1 MYLQIYFSPKFLFLI
16 NTLPYATWNSL
27 SSLKLLMQI
36 HMYTFKLFSVPVTT
50 HLLPLPLYNPIY
62 PVKAVTYADNYR
74 CVANYLLAH
83 ATTPT
88 STKFT

>member
-1 MYLQIYFSPKFLFLI
+1 MLLGTLLVLSNYLFKYIYFL
-16 NTLPYATWNSL
+16 NS
-27 SSLKLLMQI
+27 
-36 HMYTFKLFSVPVTT
+36 FSFPVTT

-62 PVKAVTYADNYR
+62 PVKTVTYADNYR
-74 CVANYLLAH
+74 CVASYLLAH

>member
-1 MYLQIYFSPKFLFLI
+1 MLLGTLLVLSNYLFKYIYFLNP
-16 NTLPYATWNSL
+16 
-27 SSLKLLMQI
+27 
-36 HMYTFKLFSVPVTT
+36 FSIPVTT

>member
-1 MYLQIYFSPKFLFLI
+1 MLLGTLLVRSNYLFKYI
-16 NTLPYATWNSL
+16 
-27 SSLKLLMQI
+27 
-36 HMYTFKLFSVPVTT
+36 YTFKLFSVPVTT

-74 CVANYLLAH
+74 CIANYLLAH

>member
-1 MYLQIYFSPKFLFLI
+1 MLLGTLLVRSNYLLKYIYILFKI
-16 NTLPYATWNSL
+16 
-27 SSLKLLMQI
+27 
-36 HMYTFKLFSVPVTT
+36 FSVPVTT
-50 HLLPLPLYNPIY
+50 HLFPLPLYNPIY

-74 CVANYLLAH
+74 CVANYLLAR

>member
-1 MYLQIYFSPKFLFLI
+1 MLLRALLALSTTYSKIYIFIPVETLF
-16 NTLPYATWNSL
+16 N
-27 SSLKLLMQI
+27 
-36 HMYTFKLFSVPVTT
+36 PVTT

-62 PVKAVTYADNYR
+62 PIKAVTYADNYR

-83 ATTPT
+83 STTPT

>member
-1 MYLQIYFSPKFLFLI
+1 MLLGTLLVRSNYLFKYIYILLNSFSI
-16 NTLPYATWNSL
+16 
-27 SSLKLLMQI
+27 
-36 HMYTFKLFSVPVTT
+36 PVTT

-83 ATTPT
+83 VTTPT